1 MSQTLFNAP
10 ISSERAVQSLTGPC
24 NFDVW
29 ASQNRIQGPP
39 EALYTHYSTKN
50 AYPSIEHE
58 TMIKNGIFEGLAQM
72 SLIDNKINQ
81 LKEMVELLVVE
92 RSRVDSVIKDYR
104 AMLKPIHRLPPEL
117 LTRVFLLSSD
127 LPTFDISGGFRG
139 DPPPTSLKPTDHPWV
154 SSQVCQSW
162 RRVALNIPNLWSF
175 ISFTFPSE
183 GNIVRSM
190 PALRAHC
197 HRLQLQ
203 LQRSANQPID
213 VVTQTS
219 DLNFTSIERLLSPLC
234 SYSPN
239 WRHLRIDLHGDKFSP
254 WMSPISGR
262 LQSLESLH
270 VKFIGPIRG
279 RHFDCFRFAPQLKSV
294 VFSADQRISSEIWHP
309 SKLRLP
315 YPQIIHYRLQDAEGD
330 GVTIEIRNKL
340 FVFFHRSLY
349 LFPELRTCHL
359 SLHSE
364 SIKHYRDLQSTPT
377 FALGRLTVTFKE
389 LDQLELHSIDG
400 KSDLHTVLP
409 YIKAPSL
416 TKLTILS
423 SGPDRTA
430 LSTFLCH
437 PQNLTFLA
445 IHRVE
450 MSLSEFL
457 ATLTRLTSLKVLSF
471 GVARVGGITDEYLT
485 LLRRVDP
492 AMRDFLVAPRLS
504 SLSLIP
510 VGDFASTYTHPAL
523 MDLLEARWKIPV
535 PSDAG
540 GTAATSNLPI
550 RSVKLDKGADDG
562 RLDQL
567 RVEGLQVELWG
578 ES

>member
-1 MSQTLFNAP
+1 MSQMLFNAP
-10 ISSERAVQSLTGPC
+10 ISSECTTSPCPDC
-24 NFDVW
+24 NFDFG
-29 ASQNRIQGPP
+29 ASQNRIRGPP
-39 EALYTHYSTKN
+39 EALYTQYSTKN
-50 AYPSIEHE
+50 AYPSIKDE
-58 TMIKNGIFEGLAQM
+58 TMIKNGIVEGLAQM
-72 SLIDNKINQ
+72 SLISNKIDRM
-81 LKEMVELLVVE
+81 KEMAELLAAE
-92 RSRVDSVIKDYR
+92 RSRIDNVIKEYR
-104 AMLKPIHRLPPEL
+104 AMLKPINRLPPEL
-117 LTRVFLLSSD
+117 LTRVFLFSSD
-127 LPTFDISGGFRG
+127 LPAFDISEGFRG

-154 SSQVCQSW
+154 SSQVCQTW
-162 RRVALNIPNLWSF
+162 RRTALNVPNLWSF

-183 GNIVRSM
+183 GDIVRSM

-213 VVTQTS
+213 VITQTP

-239 WRHLRIDLHGDKFSP
+239 WRHLRLDLHGDTFSP

-270 VKFIGPIRG
+270 VKFIGPIHG
-279 RHFDCFRFAPQLKSV
+279 RHFDCFRFAPQLKSI

-309 SKLRLP
+309 NKLRLP
-315 YPQIIHYRLQDAEGD
+315 YQQIIHYRLQDAEGH

-364 SIKHYRDLQSTPT
+364 SIKHYRDLQCTPT
-377 FALGRLTVTFKE
+377 FAQGRLTVTFKE
-389 LDQLELHSIDG
+389 LVQLKLHSING

-409 YIKAPSL
+409 YIRAPSL

-430 LSTFLCH
+430 LSTFMSH
-437 PQNLTFLA
+437 PQKLTFLS
-445 IHRVE
+445 IDRVE
-450 MSLSEFL
+450 MSPSEFS
-457 ATLTRLTSLKVLSF
+457 ATLTRLTSLKDLSF

-485 LLRRVDP
+485 LLRRLEP
-492 AMRDFLVAPRLS
+492 ATRGFLIAPKLS

-510 VGDFASTYTHPAL
+510 VGDFASTYTNSAL
-523 MDLLEARWKIPV
+523 IDLLEIRWRV
-535 PSDAG
+535 PLPDASD
-540 GTAATSNLPI
+540 TAAISCLPI
-550 RSVKLDKGADDG
+550 RSVRLDKGADDG
-562 RLDQL
+562 RLDRL
-567 RVEGLQVELWG
+567 RVEGLHVELWG